1 LGIGLDLKMKF
12 ISLIADSIRF
22 AAADWYNVLI
32 LGLTLFLIE
41 NIASLPGNPQGIDLY
56 DITFWLILGF
66 LIFMEA
72 GYLFR
77 IIHETVNGSVNPP
90 LINKLREMFLHG
102 FKEIIVFFIYFSI
115 PIIILAATD
124 VFDFEPYLN
133 LIYLNPHI
141 LAYYLI
147 NDLIS
152 FYLIPNITNQF
163 NLLLVIIFSLTIL
176 VTIFIYFIYL
186 CALLNMA
193 RHNGTIHS
201 GLDYKGLYRKLV
213 DVGVK
218 NLLVVFIFLSL
229 VVSLLGVELFSHAFE
244 FISFDLYD
252 LNVVDLLIQLLLV
265 PFLLTLTIRLLGLID
280 KSSIKK

>member
-1 LGIGLDLKMKF
+1 MNFIRLIG
-12 ISLIADSIRF
+12 DSIRF

-32 LGLTLFLIE
+32 LGLILFLME
-41 NIASLPGNPQGIDLY
+41 NIASLPGNPQGIDMF
-56 DITFWLILGF
+56 DVTFWFILGF

-77 IIHETVNGSVNPP
+77 IISETVNGSLNPP

-115 PIIILAATD
+115 PIIILAVTD
-124 VFDFEPYLN
+124 VFDFGPYLN
-133 LIYLNPHI
+133 VIYINPHI

-147 NDLIS
+147 NDVIF
-152 FYLIPNITNQF
+152 FYLIPNITTQF

-193 RHNGTIHS
+193 HNNGTIHS
-201 GLDYKGLYRKLV
+201 GLDLKGLYQKLV

-218 NLLVVFIFLSL
+218 NFLVVFIFLSL
-229 VVSLLGVELFSHAFE
+229 VISLLGAEFFSHSLE
-244 FISFDLYD
+244 FIK
-252 LNVVDLLIQLLLV
+252 LNFYNWNVGDLLIQLLLV
-265 PFLLTLTIRLLGLID
+265 PYLLTLTIRLLGLID
-280 KSSIKK
+280 KPSIKK